1 MDFESLFSKDFMPH
15 GHCYLWKPEIV
26 WLHTISDTIIFL
38 AYVSIPIV
46 LAYIVYKSKKI
57 IPYNYIIILFSLF
70 ILSCGT
76 THLMEIVNIWKS
88 EYFVSGIIKAITAI
102 ASLLTAIALFPFIPK
117 ILKLID
123 ESYLDE
129 K

>member
-123 ESYLDE
+123 ESDLDE